1 MERNLLEEPPKN
13 SELILYQTKDGRVRL
28 EVRLEGETVWL
39 SQKLIA
45 DLFQKDVRTIN
56 EHIRN
61 IFEEGE
67 LQPEATIRKFR
78 IVQTEGKREVQRA
91 VDFYNLDVIIAVG
104 YRVKSQR
111 GTQFRIWATERLRE
125 YVVKGFTLDDDRLKQ
140 AGGRIYFEE
149 LLERIRDIRSS
160 EKLFWRKV
168 LDIYATSIDYNPS
181 AEMTQQFFATVQ
193 NKMHWAA
200 HGQTSAEVISQRAD
214 ASLPHMGLTSWEGS
228 RPRKSDVGVAK
239 NYLQGEELD
248 ALNRIVT
255 AYLEFAELQARNR
268 KPMHMQDWIA
278 KLDDFLRLSER
289 DILTHAGMISHEAAI
304 EMAEKQFEQFR
315 LKQLAETNPVEL
327 DFLES
332 IRKIEKLKPERPSKK
347 KTRKSQ

>member
-1 MERNLLEEPPKN
+1 
-13 SELILYQTKDGRVRL
+13 
-28 EVRLEGETVWL
+28 
-39 SQKLIA
+39 
-45 DLFQKDVRTIN
+45 
-56 EHIRN
+56 
-61 IFEEGE
+61 
-67 LQPEATIRKFR
+67 
-78 IVQTEGKREVQRA
+78 
-91 VDFYNLDVIIAVG
+91 
-104 YRVKSQR
+104 
-111 GTQFRIWATERLRE
+111 
-125 YVVKGFTLDDDRLKQ
+125 
-140 AGGRIYFEE
+140 
-149 LLERIRDIRSS
+149 
-160 EKLFWRKV
+160 V
-168 LDIYATSIDYNPS
+168 LDIYATSIDYDPGV
-181 AEMTQQFFATVQ
+181 EMTQQFFATVQ

-200 HGQTSAEVISQRAD
+200 HGQTAAEVISQRAD